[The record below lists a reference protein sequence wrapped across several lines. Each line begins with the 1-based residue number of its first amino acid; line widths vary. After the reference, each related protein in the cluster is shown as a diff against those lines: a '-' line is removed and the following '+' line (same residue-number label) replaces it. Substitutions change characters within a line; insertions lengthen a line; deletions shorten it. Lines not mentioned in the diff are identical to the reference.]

1 VYFVNIENHL
11 LKSKND
17 MKDQTKVIAALL
29 VGAAAG
35 AAIGLLLAPESGSEL
50 REDIADYVNDLFE
63 KAKNQAQNTVGDVK
77 DYTSSVVDK
86 AKSKF
91 NGVVG
96 DANDYKDEAVDAA
109 QSKADEAKDK
119 VKSTA
124 NDWNNSIQQA

>member
-1 VYFVNIENHL
+1 
-11 LKSKND
+11 

-77 DYTSSVVDK
+77 DYTNTVVDK

-91 NGVVG
+91 NGIVG
-96 DANDYKDEAVDAA
+96 DAADYKDEAVDAA
-109 QSKADEAKDK
+109 ESKAGEAKDK